1 MLSKVLMTLLIVGAL
16 ALSFPLGRVAI
27 DTIRANK
34 TTTEKSNENVVT
46 PVVPPTKE
54 LNQEN
59 TEKIVSVKSTLT
71 LEAKNTVVFRG
82 VVQSDSVSKAIRELA
97 TMSRNLSK
105 SDVIYLVLDTPGGS
119 VFDGMELIDFLEA
132 IPQEV
137 RTVTL
142 FAASMGFQIVESN
155 PGKRLIARNGILMS
169 HRARGGVQGQFDGEL
184 ESEYKMVKQKI
195 DYLDAVASKRLELS
209 IPEYKAKIVNEY
221 WIHGFNA
228 LTEKVAD
235 DIVLIQC
242 GESMVG
248 VEYQNFDTI
257 FGQVKVGFDKC
268 PLIKEPVSVDF
279 ARVRSNAQNY
289 VRSIIKDLLYD
300 KTKFTK
306 EVILTGKFHSIF
318 N

>member
-1 MLSKVLMTLLIVGAL
+1 MLSKVLMALLIAGTL
-16 ALSFPLGRVAI
+16 ALSFPLGRVVV

-34 TTTEKSNENVVT
+34 TTTENPNSNVVT
-46 PVVPPTKE
+46 PVIPPTKE
-54 LNQEN
+54 LTQAN
-59 TEKIVSVKSTLT
+59 TEKIVSVKTTITLQ
-71 LEAKNTVVFRG
+71 AKNTIVFRG
-82 VVQSDSVSKAIRELA
+82 VVQSDSVSKAIKELA

-105 SDVIYLVLDTPGGS
+105 SDVIYLVMDTPGGS
-119 VFDGMELIDFLEA
+119 IFDGMELIDFLEA

-195 DYLDAVASKRLELS
+195 DYLDAVAAKRLEIS

-242 GESMVG
+242 GESMNG
-248 VEYQNFDTI
+248 VEYQNFDTM
-257 FGQVKVGFDKC
+257 FGPVKVGFDKC

-279 ARVRSNAQNY
+279 ARVRQDAQNY
-289 VRSIIKDLLYD
+289 VRSVIKDLIFD

-306 EVILTGKFHSIF
+306 EVILTGKFNTIF
-318 N
+318 K

>member
-1 MLSKVLMTLLIVGAL
+1 MLSKVLMTLLIAGAL
-16 ALSFPLGRVAI
+16 ALSFPLGKVAI
-27 DTIRANK
+27 ETYRANR
-34 TTTEKSNENVVT
+34 TTTEKANENVVAQAI
-46 PVVPPTKE
+46 PVTKDLAE
-54 LNQEN
+54 EN
-59 TEKIVSVKSTLT
+59 NAKIVTVKTTLT

-119 VFDGMELIDFLEA
+119 IFDGMELIDFLEA

-184 ESEYKMVKQKI
+184 ESEYKMAKQKI
-195 DYLDAVASKRLELS
+195 DYLDAVASKRLEVS

-235 DIVLIQC
+235 EIVLIKC
-242 GESMVG
+242 GESMNG
-248 VEYQNFDTI
+248 VEYQNFDTM
-257 FGQVKVGFDKC
+257 FGPVKVGFDKC

-279 ARVRSNAQNY
+279 AQVRVDAQNY
-289 VRSIIKDLLYD
+289 VRSIIKDVIFD

-306 EVILTGKFHSIF
+306 EVIVTGKFHTIF
-318 N
+318 K

>member
-1 MLSKVLMTLLIVGAL
+1 MLSKVLMTLLIAGAL
-16 ALSFPLGRVAI
+16 ALSFPLGRVVV

-34 TTTEKSNENVVT
+34 TTSENPNSNVVT
-46 PVVPPTKE
+46 PVVPETKE
-54 LNQEN
+54 LTQAN
-59 TEKIVSVKSTLT
+59 TEKIVSVKTTITLQ
-71 LEAKNTVVFRG
+71 AKNTVVFRG
-82 VVQSDSVSKAIRELA
+82 VVQSDSVSKAMRELA

-105 SDVIYLVLDTPGGS
+105 SEVIYLVLDTPGGS
-119 VFDGMELIDFLEA
+119 VFDGMEFIDFLEA

-195 DYLDAVASKRLELS
+195 DYLDAVAAKRLDVS

-242 GESMVG
+242 GESMNG
-248 VEYQNFDTI
+248 VEYQNFDTM
-257 FGQVKVGFDKC
+257 FGPVKVGFDKC

-279 ARVRSNAQNY
+279 AQVRQDAQTY
-289 VRSIIKDLLYD
+289 VKSIMKDLIFN

-306 EVILTGKFHSIF
+306 EVILTGKFHTIF
-318 N
+318 K

>member
-1 MLSKVLMTLLIVGAL
+1 MTLLIVGAL
-16 ALSFPLGRVAI
+16 ALSIPLGKIAV
-27 DTIRANK
+27 DTVRANSV
-34 TTTEKSNENVVT
+34 TSEKDNANVVT
-46 PVVPPTKE
+46 PVVPATKE
-54 LNQEN
+54 LNQPN
-59 TEKIVSVKSTLT
+59 TEKIVTVNTTLT
-71 LEAKNTVVFRG
+71 LQAKNTVVFRG
-82 VVQSDSVSKAIRELA
+82 VVQSDSVSKAIKEIA

-195 DYLDAVASKRLELS
+195 DYLDAVAAKRLDTS
-209 IPEYKAKIVNEY
+209 IEAYKAKIVNEY

-242 GESMVG
+242 GESMNG
-248 VEYQNFDTI
+248 VEYQNFETM
-257 FGQVKVGFDKC
+257 FGPVKVGFDKC

-279 ARVRSNAQNY
+279 AQVRLDAQNY
-289 VRSIIKDLLYD
+289 VKATMKDLLYD

-318 N
+318 K